1 MSEYQYYEFLAL
13 DRSLAPSEMAALRSL
28 STRAEISP
36 SRFQNT
42 YNFGDFKGSPG
53 KLMEEYFDAHVYVAN
68 WGTRRLKLRF
78 PAGVVDRDVL
88 IQYCVDAV
96 FSFREPDEHF
106 IIDWVCDEESGN
118 WVEGEGWM
126 ARLTP
131 LREEIERGDLRA
143 LYLGWLH
150 AVSTGEVPED
160 GIEPP
165 VPAGLGC
172 LTAAQL
178 SLCEFMG
185 IASDFVSAA
194 AAVSPP
200 SEESSVVSGRM
211 SRWVG
216 GISEAEAKD
225 YVMLL
230 LEGKAKEAERKV
242 RRNFASFLRDRGQD
256 VDVHSHKCG
265 RYVSELLEE
274 MEKARAKRIER
285 ERVAKARRAEEQ
297 RKLRERYLC
306 GLAEDFG
313 QHWSKAQELAERGTA
328 SAYDNACGLLV
339 DLSEAYGLK
348 QQRMEFS
355 KEIARFRSAC
365 ARRGALI
372 RRLDSAGLK

>member
-1 MSEYQYYEFLAL
+1 MSEYRYYEFLAL
-13 DRSLAPSEMAALRSL
+13 DRSLAPSEMAALRGL

-36 SRFQNT
+36 SHFQNT

-78 PAGVVDRDVL
+78 PAGAVDRDVL
-88 IQYCVDAV
+88 IQYCVDDV
-96 FSFREPDEHF
+96 LSFRGTDEHL
-106 IIDWVCDEESGN
+106 IIDWTCDDESGN

-160 GIEPP
+160 GMEPP
-165 VPAGLGC
+165 VPAGLGS
-172 LTAAQL
+172 LTTAQL

-185 IASDFVSAA
+185 IDSDFVSAA

-200 SEESSVVSGRM
+200 SEESSVVLGKM

-225 YVMLL
+225 YVLLL

-242 RRNFASFLRDRGQD
+242 RRNFASLRDRGQD
-256 VDVHSHKCG
+256 VDIDSHKCG
-265 RYVSELLEE
+265 RSVSELLAEV
-274 MEKARAKRIER
+274 EKARAKRIER
-285 ERVAKARRAEEQ
+285 ERVEKARRTEEK

-313 QHWSKAQELAERGTA
+313 RHWSKAQELAERGTA

-339 DLSEAYGLK
+339 DLSEAYCLK
-348 QQRMEFS
+348 QRRTEFTR
-355 KEIARFRSAC
+355 EIARFRSAC